1 MNEIFTGVGV
11 ALVTLF
17 TDDGEVD
24 VNATTELAAKIVGE
38 GVTSVVVGGTTG
50 EAAAVVV
57 AELAA
62 LVGIVTLELG
72 GHLVGSADPADGI
85 FAALLDRQV
94 DTLGL
99 AGAG

>member
-1 MNEIFTGVGV
+1 MTDVAEVAGATGG
-11 ALVTLF
+11 
-17 TDDGEVD
+17 
-24 VNATTELAAKIVGE
+24 
-38 GVTSVVVGGTTG
+38 
-50 EAAAVVV
+50 AAAAVV

-62 LVGIVTLELG
+62 LVGIITLEMG
-72 GHLVGSADPADGI
+72 GHLVGSADPADRL